1 MKISI
6 ITICFNNQRDIEN
19 TIISVINQSYE
30 NIEYIIVDG
39 NSTDST
45 MDIIKKYRNKI
56 SKIISEPDN
65 GIYDAINK
73 GIRISTGDIVGLI
86 HAGDRLFNEEV
97 IRCVADF
104 FSANPEM
111 DISYGH
117 DIIVSNN
124 DLPIRVNKSPA
135 YNKKLIERG
144 WMPAHQSIYIKK
156 YLFDINGLYRTDI
169 GGSGDYEFFL
179 RYFYF
184 SNLKIK
190 LLDKFIL
197 KFSFGGRS
205 TSSLIRT
212 IKAQKIHANCWR
224 LNGMNPPVLLIPLKL
239 LRKIP
244 QFLRAIKMKINLNY
258 D

>member
-6 ITICFNNQRDIEN
+6 ITISFNNSQDIEG
-19 TIISVINQSYE
+19 TLISVINQTYD

-39 NSTDST
+39 ASQDNT
-45 MDIIKKYRNKI
+45 MLIINKYKNKI
-56 SKIISEPDN
+56 SQIISEPDK

-73 GIRISTGDIVGLI
+73 GITTSTGDLVGLI
-86 HAGDRLFNEEV
+86 HAGDRLYDNNTITE
-97 IRCVADF
+97 IADF
-104 FSANPEM
+104 FKKNPKI

-117 DIIVSNN
+117 DIIVKEN
-124 DLPIRVNKSPA
+124 DQPIRVNKSPE

-144 WMPAHQSIYIKK
+144 WMPSHQSIYIKK
-156 YLFDINGLYRTDI
+156 NLFNKYGLYRTDL

-190 LLDKFIL
+190 RINKFIL

-205 TSSLIRT
+205 TSSILRSLR
-212 IKAQKIHANCWR
+212 AQKVHANCWK
-224 LNGMNPPVLLIPLKL
+224 LNGKNPPIFLIPLKL
-239 LRKIP
+239 MRKIP
-244 QFLRAIKMKINLNY
+244 QFLRAYKLTISFKQ
-258 D
+258 